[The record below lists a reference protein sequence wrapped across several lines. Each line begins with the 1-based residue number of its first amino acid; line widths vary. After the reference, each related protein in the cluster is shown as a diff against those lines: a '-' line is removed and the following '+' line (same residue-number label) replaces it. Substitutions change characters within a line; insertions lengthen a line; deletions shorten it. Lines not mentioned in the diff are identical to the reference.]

1 MDMVSHS
8 HVKIIKVR
16 TKKHFS
22 HTCGEGQQRSNTH
35 STTHTTNTKALPPV
49 RMVVYLECIV
59 MCADILSYIFM
70 LCHSAH
76 ILQLS
81 NLLNRHSC
89 QNTPTMDPYNIL
101 YVNLMCSTTFY
112 DLNLIVHIRPD
123 TTNNNGHQDKPTQQT
138 P

>member
-1 MDMVSHS
+1 MQNCQSENKKTLFPYMWGRTT
-8 HVKIIKVR
+8 KI
-16 TKKHFS
+16 KHTF
-22 HTCGEGQQRSNTH
+22 HYPH
-35 STTHTTNTKALPPV
+35 YNTKALPPV

-70 LCHSAH
+70 LCHSVH

-81 NLLNRHSC
+81 NLLNRCSC
-89 QNTPTMDPYNIL
+89 RNTPTMDPYNIL

-112 DLNLIVHIRPD
+112 DLNLIVHIKPD